1 MREELNAFL
10 TQIPDWQHTSAGE
23 LVPFFVYF
31 LTVVREQEA
40 ASVAQ
45 VGECFDLVRLKKY
58 SNIPAYLTRN
68 STRKKGKHPVFIKT
82 SSGYQLERVHEE
94 ELRKTL
100 QSGPARTE
108 ATHAL
113 NDLLAQLVDQDE
125 KTFLQEAIGC
135 YAIDALRA
143 AIVMVW
149 ILTVHHLYKYI
160 LKHKLPAFNIALA
173 KVKDKRV
180 KIQKVTC
187 VDDFSE
193 IPESIFI
200 QVSRSAKVISNDVR
214 KILDVKLGI
223 RNSYAHP
230 SAVII
235 SQVKTTDFIIDLTQN
250 VIVKYKV

>member
-10 TQIPDWQHTSAGE
+10 AQIPDWQNTSAGE
-23 LVPFFVYF
+23 LIPYFVYF

-40 ASVAQ
+40 ASIAQ
-45 VGECFDLVRLKKY
+45 VRECFDLVRLKKY
-58 SNIPAYLTRN
+58 SNIPTYLSRN
-68 STRKKGKHPVFIKT
+68 STRKKGKRPVFIKM

-94 ELRKTL
+94 ELGKTL

-113 NDLLAQLVDQDE
+113 NNLLVQLVDRDE
-125 KTFLQEAIGC
+125 KTFLQEAIDC
-135 YAIDALRA
+135 YAIDARRA
-143 AIVMVW
+143 AIVMIW

-160 LKHKLPAFNIALA
+160 LKHKLPAFNTALA
-173 KVKDKRV
+173 NVKDKRV

-200 QVSRSAKVISNDVR
+200 QVSRSAKLISNDVR

-230 SAVII
+230 SAVLI
-235 SQVKTTDFIIDLTQN
+235 SQVKTTDFIIDLIQN
-250 VIVKYKV
+250 AIVKYKV